1 MKWNQNRSLVLSQG
15 FILLFALLL
24 MGIDLSAFWLA
35 EWFVAFSL
43 PLEGLKD
50 RDFLLVTIYSG
61 SVFAWILL
69 YSLWQLLRNMQKAIV
84 CEPVNIRHLR
94 WASWACFAAA
104 ILCLISTIYYP
115 PLIIIAIAAA
125 FVGLIVRIIKN
136 VFAEAEAMKTELDY
150 TV

>member
-1 MKWNQNRSLVLSQG
+1 MKWNHNRSLVLSQG

-24 MGIDLSAFWLA
+24 IVVDLTAFWLA
-35 EWFVAFSL
+35 EWFVGFSL
-43 PLEGLKD
+43 PLEGMKD
-50 RDFLLVTIYSG
+50 RNLLLVTIYSG

-69 YSLWQLLRNMQKAIV
+69 YSLWQLLRNMQKSIIFEAI
-84 CEPVNIRHLR
+84 NIRHLR

-104 ILCLISTIYYP
+104 IICLISTLYYP
-115 PLIIIAIAAA
+115 PLMIIAIAAA

>member
-24 MGIDLSAFWLA
+24 AGVDLTAFWLS

-43 PLEGLKD
+43 PLEGLRD
-50 RDFLLVTIYSG
+50 RNLLLATIYIG
-61 SVFAWILL
+61 SLFAWILL
-69 YSLWQLLRNMQKAIV
+69 YSLWQLLRNMQKSIV
-84 CEPVNIRHLR
+84 FEPINIRYLR

-104 ILCLISTIYYP
+104 ILCLISTLYYP
-115 PLIIIAIAAA
+115 PLVIIAIAAA